1 MMSSQKRQ
9 YVDDSDGID
18 GIDGAVLLHGVTSV
32 QLEKNGRKKTDTL
45 VGIGL
50 VILLS
55 TEEQELSYSMSSTSM
70 LVVLLLRLSW
80 GFS

>member
-1 MMSSQKRQ
+1 
-9 YVDDSDGID
+9 VDSPGDVSD
-18 GIDGAVLLHGVTSV
+18 AVLLHVVTSV

-70 LVVLLLRLSW
+70 LVVLLLRSSW

>member
-1 MMSSQKRQ
+1 
-9 YVDDSDGID
+9 
-18 GIDGAVLLHGVTSV
+18 LLHVVTSV

-45 VGIGL
+45 VGFGL
-50 VILLS
+50 VILLY
-55 TEEQELSYSMSSTSM
+55 TEEQELSYSISSTSM